1 MPEHQSMELVAHAE
15 IERLRPKHGAI
26 RTCTAHLFQFCV
38 PCSVVALRLPS
49 IECWEDLMKKDKPS
63 LDDPL
68 GIADAPVPKDAN
80 DFHATNDPDEVARRR
95 ARARGETEPE
105 VRGPGDDVNDDGFGA
120 TSIDMGYGG
129 EGNAIKKNRP

>member
-1 MPEHQSMELVAHAE
+1 
-15 IERLRPKHGAI
+15 
-26 RTCTAHLFQFCV
+26 
-38 PCSVVALRLPS
+38 
-49 IECWEDLMKKDKPS
+49 MKKDKPS

-80 DFHATNDPDEVARRR
+80 DIHATNDPDEVARRR

-105 VRGPGDDVNDDGFGA
+105 VRGPGADVNDDGFGA

-129 EGNAIKKNRP
+129 EGNAIRKNKP

>member
-1 MPEHQSMELVAHAE
+1 
-15 IERLRPKHGAI
+15 
-26 RTCTAHLFQFCV
+26 
-38 PCSVVALRLPS
+38 
-49 IECWEDLMKKDKPS
+49 MKKDKPS

-80 DFHATNDPDEVARRR
+80 DIHATNDPDEVARRR
-95 ARARGETEPE
+95 ARARGETEPT

-129 EGNAIKKNRP
+129 EGNAIRKNRP